1 MLIFYRNKKDL
12 SSRTYD
18 FTDSGFSPLPLEK
31 KSNESSLNIALIEDL
46 LMVFSS
52 IFLSSLA
59 YGMLMVMIAIRLE
72 ANVKNEILISLST
85 ITQIGAG
92 VIFSRFLPSFGQR
105 AGLIN
110 TIYIATIIASICTL
124 LLYKFINY
132 PIWIITIYALGTS
145 LFSSSVTRNTA
156 MVDITPIKIRAMVIS
171 FGTMLVA
178 IGNSLGPIMI
188 NTFKTSDNFSTF
200 AIASLLY
207 LLSII
212 PLKRLKKVDSI
223 VREQKKISIWRYI
236 ISSPKIMFSG
246 FSFSYA
252 MSSCSAFCIIYGI
265 RSGMT
270 KEEASL
276 LLSSM
281 LFGTIFYLPIGYL
294 CNFFSKRFLMIFFTI
309 ISIFVIA
316 KIYYNDN
323 AYQNYTLFFILF
335 GCLSG
340 IKLPTLVLI
349 SEKYKSSQRL
359 AANSAFTRIA
369 LIGNIFGLFTTGYL
383 IKNFEYKGLWISIGS
398 ILFIFLLFCLFNYL
412 KKIINKE
419 INIKDFSIFKKTQN
433 EEVHDQQ

>member
-18 FTDSGFSPLPLEK
+18 FTDSGFSPLAVEK
-31 KSNESSLNIALIEDL
+31 KVNESSWNIVLIEDL

-85 ITQIGAG
+85 VTQIGAG
-92 VIFSRFLPSFGQR
+92 VIFSRFLPSFGQKT
-105 AGLIN
+105 GLIN
-110 TIYIATIIASICTL
+110 TIYIASIIASICAL

-132 PIWIITIYALGTS
+132 PLWIITIYALGTS
-145 LFSSSVTRNTA
+145 LFSCSVTRNTA
-156 MVDITPIKIRAMVIS
+156 MVDITPVKIRAMVIS

-178 IGNSLGPIMI
+178 IGNSLGPIII
-188 NTFKTSDNFSTF
+188 NTIKTSDSFYTF
-200 AIASLLY
+200 AIASFLY
-207 LLSII
+207 LLSIV
-212 PLKRLKKVDSI
+212 PLKRLRKVDSI
-223 VREQKKISIWRYI
+223 VREQKKIGIWRYI
-236 ISSPKIMFSG
+236 ANSPKIMFSG

-265 RSGMT
+265 RSGMS

-281 LFGTIFYLPIGYL
+281 LFGTIFYLPIGYIS
-294 CNFFSKRFLMIFFTI
+294 NFFSKRFLMIFFTA
-309 ISIFVIA
+309 ISIFVIIR
-316 KIYYNDN
+316 IYNNNDI
-323 AYQNYTLFFILF
+323 YQNYSLFFILF

-398 ILFIFLLFCLFNYL
+398 ILFIFLLFCFFDYL
-412 KKIINKE
+412 KKIVKNQIR
-419 INIKDFSIFKKTQN
+419 IKDFSIFKKTQN
-433 EEVHDQQ
+433 EEMQDQQ